1 MQYIFAT
8 QKKSHTVL
16 WAKYITRF
24 QFSLAFA
31 LETLAAC
38 LGLGPPSSGHWG
50 RRPSFIGQLWKWGRG
65 GGEQVTAPELGN
77 EAQNEGLAASGRCPW
92 LLAWLP
98 CSSSGHVNKSRIT
111 QGDSSDPCETPLGA
125 NVSVSHAPLLPFG
138 TISDISEEPLSS
150 PNIQMLKER
159 LFFFSGLLCGERNF
173 KFSNCQILFR
183 DMSLMK

>member
-1 MQYIFAT
+1 MLYVCAT

-50 RRPSFIGQLWKWGRG
+50 RRPSFIGQLWRWGRGG

-138 TISDISEEPLSS
+138 TISDILEELVQSKY
-150 PNIQMLKER
+150 PNVEETSV
-159 LFFFSGLLCGERNF
+159 FYSGLLCGEGNF
-173 KFSNCQILFR
+173 KFSNPF
-183 DMSLMK
+183 